1 MKFLIVF
8 SVCLVA
14 SVCARQVIIRRIV
27 EDDSGSSDPIVIREQ
42 QPGSGSGG
50 STRPGQHG
58 NFLSDLFRKAAQITS
73 ATAEGIGNIAQGA
86 LQGTA
91 SFGEG
96 VINGAQKG
104 LSSALENTGDVA
116 AKFSNGVENQ
126 VDNWW
131 GAIAQK

>member
-14 SVCARQVIIRRIV
+14 VYSRQIVIRRVV
-27 EDDSGSSDPIVIREQ
+27 EDDSGSADPIVIREQ
-42 QPGSGSGG
+42 QPSSGNSGSGG
-50 STRPGQHG
+50 
-58 NFLSDLFRKAAQITS
+58 NIVSDLFRKAAQITS
-73 ATAEGIGNIAQGA
+73 ATAEGVGNIAQGA

-91 SFGEG
+91 SFGQG
-96 VINGAQKG
+96 LVNGAQKG

-116 AKFSNGVENQ
+116 AKFSNGVENE

-131 GAIAQK
+131 NALAQK